1 MTDLEINERLF
12 DIVLPNIFPGQKHNY
27 QQTGDSIAVW
37 VTGDCQNTIEH
48 FSPATSVDALRKW
61 VLPELVRRKRWSA
74 FIDAMNAAWTD
85 APDNIETVGTFT
97 RFLLLCPP
105 ATLAAAALAV
115 LEVDNA

>member
-61 VLPELVRRKRWSA
+61 VLPEIKARGLMRKFDDVAGRAAQCSHAGPEA
-74 FIDAMNAAWTD
+74 FDILSCE
-85 APDNIETVGTFT
+85 PS
-97 RFLLLCPP
+97 
-105 ATLAAAALAV
+105 TLAAAALAV